1 MTPSEVLIND
11 TIKHF
16 GQFQQESISRVEA
29 VEIIENFSGFARLLL
44 TLDKKRQEF
53 KKNAC

>member
-16 GQFQQESISRVEA
+16 GQFQQENISKAEA

>member
-16 GQFQQESISRVEA
+16 GQFQQENISKAEA
-29 VEIIENFSGFARLLL
+29 VEIIENFSGFASLLL
-44 TLDKKRQEF
+44 KLDKKRQEF